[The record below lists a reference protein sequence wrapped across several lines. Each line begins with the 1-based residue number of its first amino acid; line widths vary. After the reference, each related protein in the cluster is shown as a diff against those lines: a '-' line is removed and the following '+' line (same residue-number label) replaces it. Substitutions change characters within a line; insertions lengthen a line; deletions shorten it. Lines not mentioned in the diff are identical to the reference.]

1 MNYPLLTSYLCSLG
15 RSHPEVTRVIKGD
28 AEEISKKENFEGSF
42 PLYWVET
49 PEPKMTVINDR
60 LGMQWFA
67 AIVVLCQRGETQQD
81 QEIALTTALTISTVL
96 LQRLQLDQEDGV
108 VCIQDIEL
116 SGIELDVVDSHAD
129 HMVGIRISMPL
140 TTSLP
145 TVDMSVLSAV
155 PYKPPTFIVSDGSF
169 VETSTLPSG
178 YARSWHIQANGG
190 IEVTATE
197 ASVAVPADYEQCYA
211 ELTYQQGDHR
221 LTSSVYL
228 QQGKSPVFLPYAKNP
243 FA

>member
-15 RSHPEVTRVIKGD
+15 RSHPDVTRVIKGD
-28 AEEISKKENFEGSF
+28 SEEISKKENFEGTF

-49 PEPKMTVINDR
+49 PEPKITVINDR
-60 LGMQWFA
+60 LGMQWVA

-96 LQRLQLDQEDGV
+96 INRLQLDQEDGV
-108 VCIQDIEL
+108 VCLQDIEL

-129 HMVGIRISMPL
+129 NMVGMRISMPL
-140 TTSLP
+140 KTSLP
-145 TVDMSVLSAV
+145 TVDMSVLSVV
-155 PYKPPTFIVSDGSF
+155 PYKPPVFIVSDGSL
-169 VETSTLPSG
+169 VETSTLPTG
-178 YARSWHIQANGG
+178 YTRSWYIQANGG
-190 IEVTATE
+190 VEVTAAE
-197 ASVAVPADYEQCYA
+197 ASVLIPANYEQCYA
-211 ELTYQQGDHR
+211 ELTYQKDDHR

-228 QQGKSPVFLPYAKNP
+228 QDGQLPVFFPYAKNP